1 MIHGSFIVFFIL
13 IITSCSHPESIKF
26 SRNKSDMHQTEKTD
40 RANEV
45 ILNFEIENGVKYVWI
60 EINGMK
66 LRFVFD
72 TGASNVCI
80 SKAEASV
87 LFRQGTLTNEDIRNV
102 AYFQDASGQISEGTK
117 INLKEVKIG
126 GHILLDVEA
135 LVVDNMNSPLLLGQS
150 VLERFAEIKINNN
163 NNTIT
168 LIK

>member
-1 MIHGSFIVFFIL
+1 MKVLLLFSIL
-13 IITSCSHPESIKF
+13 VIASCSHPESSKF
-26 SRNKSDMHQTEKTD
+26 SRNKSNLHQTEKTD
-40 RANEV
+40 NANEE

-80 SKAEASV
+80 SKAEAFV
-87 LFRQGTLTNEDIRNV
+87 LFRQGTLTNEDIKDV
-102 AYFQDASGQISEGTK
+102 AYFQDATGQISEGTK

-126 GHILLDVEA
+126 GQILLDVEA

-150 VLERFAEIKINNN
+150 VLERFGEIEINNN
-163 NNTIT
+163 NNTII
-168 LIK
+168 LKN